1 MAQRKRRYLLAL
13 VLLLAA
19 GLGMMLAYAV
29 RKQGYHVDELY
40 TYELTNYPGGF
51 YALQPGYLD
60 QWQDGTLYQS
70 ALHPQP
76 FAYAT
81 AWNNQKTDVHPPLY
95 YCAVL
100 TAESLFPGLGLPWAG
115 LLPNFVFLLAG
126 TVVLYFGA
134 RRLTGQFWVA
144 WLAAAVFLGNIGTQG
159 MAVFTRMYAM
169 LMAETVV
176 LAVLHLRLFRTLQAG
191 QRPRWVFLGL
201 ALATLAGALTQYF
214 FLVFCFFFCGLFG
227 LWLLC
232 TRRWKTA
239 LLYAVAEFGGLG
251 AAYLAFPTM
260 KEHIFSG
267 SRGQQAFGSFLDLSA
282 LQDWA
287 ASLGR
292 VFSLLGGQFGGAGL
306 WTLLLLL
313 AAAILWK
320 AGCRPRGI
328 GLFAGMLALSSILYI
343 VVIDKVAPFEADRYY
358 VLVYGPLILAGA
370 AVVARL
376 AALYPRWEPLLAILV
391 VVPVL
396 AAHLTQGN
404 GYLYTQYAGR
414 APALEETASLP
425 AVVLNAAGYE
435 VAPDLFLPEFA
446 QREAVYQAS
455 GTDDAASLAD
465 AAQSR
470 DLSEGFLL
478 YGYIYDADELLDL
491 AQQVLDIRSAEL
503 LTDVARCPV
512 YYIELNR

>member
-1 MAQRKRRYLLAL
+1 M
-13 VLLLAA
+13 
-19 GLGMMLAYAV
+19 
-29 RKQGYHVDELY
+29 
-40 TYELTNYPGGF
+40 
-51 YALQPGYLD
+51 
-60 QWQDGTLYQS
+60 
-70 ALHPQP
+70 
-76 FAYAT
+76 
-81 AWNNQKTDVHPPLY
+81 HPPLY

-239 LLYAVAEFGGLG
+239 LLYAVAGVRRAGGGVSGLPHHERAHLFGVPG
-251 AAYLAFPTM
+251 
-260 KEHIFSG
+260 
-267 SRGQQAFGSFLDLSA
+267 GQQAFGSFLDLSPCRT
-282 LQDWA
+282 
-287 ASLGR
+287 GR
-292 VFSLLGGQFGGAGL
+292 PVWGGSSPCWGGQFGGAGL

-320 AGCRPRGI
+320 AGCRPRGM
-328 GLFAGMLALSSILYI
+328 GLFAGMLALAGILYI

-404 GYLYTQYAGR
+404 GSIRISIPLPWKRPRPCRRWCSMPPDTR
-414 APALEETASLP
+414 WRPICSCRSLP
-425 AVVLNAAGYE
+425 SGKRCT
-435 VAPDLFLPEFA
+435 D
-446 QREAVYQAS
+446 RAS

-465 AAQSR
+465 AVQSR

-491 AQQVLDIRSAEL
+491 AQQVLDIRSARTAHRCGPLPCL
-503 LTDVARCPV
+503 L
-512 YYIELNR
+512 Y

>member
-1 MAQRKRRYLLAL
+1 M
-13 VLLLAA
+13 
-19 GLGMMLAYAV
+19 
-29 RKQGYHVDELY
+29 
-40 TYELTNYPGGF
+40 
-51 YALQPGYLD
+51 
-60 QWQDGTLYQS
+60 
-70 ALHPQP
+70 
-76 FAYAT
+76 
-81 AWNNQKTDVHPPLY
+81 
-95 YCAVL
+95 
-100 TAESLFPGLGLPWAG
+100 
-115 LLPNFVFLLAG
+115 
-126 TVVLYFGA
+126 
-134 RRLTGQFWVA
+134 
-144 WLAAAVFLGNIGTQG
+144 
-159 MAVFTRMYAM
+159 
-169 LMAETVV
+169 
-176 LAVLHLRLFRTLQAG
+176 
-191 QRPRWVFLGL
+191 
-201 ALATLAGALTQYF
+201 
-214 FLVFCFFFCGLFG
+214 
-227 LWLLC
+227 
-232 TRRWKTA
+232 
-239 LLYAVAEFGGLG
+239 
-251 AAYLAFPTM
+251 
-260 KEHIFSG
+260 
-267 SRGQQAFGSFLDLSA
+267 
-282 LQDWA
+282 
-287 ASLGR
+287 
-292 VFSLLGGQFGGAGL
+292 
-306 WTLLLLL
+306 
-313 AAAILWK
+313 
-320 AGCRPRGI
+320 
-328 GLFAGMLALSSILYI
+328 
-343 VVIDKVAPFEADRYY
+343 APFEADRYY

-465 AAQSR
+465 AVQSR